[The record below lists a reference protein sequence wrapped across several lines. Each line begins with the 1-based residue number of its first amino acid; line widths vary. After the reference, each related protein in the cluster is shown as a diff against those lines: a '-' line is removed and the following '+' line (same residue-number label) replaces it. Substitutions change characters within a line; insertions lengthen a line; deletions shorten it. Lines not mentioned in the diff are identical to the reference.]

1 MRSFLTFKIVLF
13 SFLLVIASC
22 GHSSSDESS
31 DDNNNDKEEHLD
43 YSTETKMSS
52 SSDATSMAMKTETV
66 QTQKKMAHWIL
77 IILMTVLIPQRSLT
91 IIRKQASVTAM
102 IWMLKWKITKL
113 FRLIFLMVV
122 TSLRL
127 RQ

>member
-31 DDNNNDKEEHLD
+31 DDNNYDKEEHLD

-52 SSDATSMAMKTETV
+52 GSDATFDGDEDGDGTNAERV
-66 QTQKKMAHWIL
+66 LTQRGSGGQ
-77 IILMTVLIPQRSLT
+77 VP
-91 IIRKQASVTAM
+91 
-102 IWMLKWKITKL
+102 
-113 FRLIFLMVV
+113 
-122 TSLRL
+122 
-127 RQ
+127 

>member
-43 YSTETKMSS
+43 CSTETKMGS
-52 SSDATSMAMKTETV
+52 SSDATLDGDEDGDGTNSEEDGSLYFDNLDDGTYSATVSYYNQETGFSNSYDLDVEVENNEVV
-66 QTQKKMAHWIL
+66 QIDF
-77 IILMTVLIPQRSLT
+77 PNGGYLT
-91 IIRKQASVTAM
+91 CV
-102 IWMLKWKITKL
+102 
-113 FRLIFLMVV
+113 
-122 TSLRL
+122 
-127 RQ
+127 